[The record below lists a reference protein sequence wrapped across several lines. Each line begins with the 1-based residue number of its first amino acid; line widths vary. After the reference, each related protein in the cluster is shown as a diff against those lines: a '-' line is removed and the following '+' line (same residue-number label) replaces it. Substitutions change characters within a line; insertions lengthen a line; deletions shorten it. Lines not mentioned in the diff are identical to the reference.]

1 MAFTI
6 VLQRNDSENNRADKT
21 LTDLLT
27 LSGTL
32 RAECS
37 IIDPTFQVAADLA
50 NLTGCNYCT
59 VAAFGRSYF
68 VRNIISVR
76 SGLVE
81 LVCHVDVLS
90 SFAAELR
97 ANTGVVRRA
106 ESADLFNLYLND
118 GSLAAY
124 QDPYILTEPFPAGF
138 TGNCFVLAVA
148 GGG

>member
-6 VLQRNDSENNRADKT
+6 ILQRNSSETNKVDKS

-37 IIDPTFQVAADLA
+37 IIDPSFQVEADLA

-59 VAAFGRSYF
+59 VSVFGRSYF
-68 VRNIISVR
+68 VRNIVSVR
-76 SGLVE
+76 AGLVE

-90 SFAAELR
+90 SFKSELR
-97 ANTGVVRRA
+97 ANLGVIRRA
-106 ESADLFNLYLND
+106 ESSSLYNLYLND
-118 GSLAAY
+118 GSLVAY
-124 QDPYILTEPFPAGF
+124 QDPFILTEPFPNGF
-138 TGNCFVLAVA
+138 DGTCFIMAVA
-148 GGG
+148 SGG